1 MKRID
6 LHVHSTASDGTL
18 SPTNIIRMAETLDLA
33 AVALTDHDTLD
44 GIHEFLT
51 AAKQSKVEAV
61 PGVEIA
67 STWSLKEIHILG
79 LWVDYTN
86 SELGELLKKIRENR
100 AKRNYDMLDGLRN
113 SGFDITLEEVKNE
126 AGGEVIGRPHI
137 ASLLV
142 KKKYFKTIK
151 DVFGSCLAR
160 GAQNYVPRV
169 LPEIAEAISII
180 HSAGGIAIWAHPVHR
195 NKSDCKNVKS
205 DIIHFVSLGLDGI
218 EAYYPEYS
226 EKQHKMLLKYAEEL
240 NLQITGGTD
249 FHGEILP
256 GINMATGRGNLSIP
270 ETVYTELKNY
280 YVKSKITKKQES
292 EALWESRK

>member
-1 MKRID
+1 MKKID
-6 LHVHSTASDGTL
+6 LHTHSTSSDGTL
-18 SPTNIIRMAETLDLA
+18 SPSAIIRMAESLDLA

-44 GIHEFLT
+44 GIQEFLS
-51 AAKQSKVEAV
+51 AAKQSKVKAV

-67 STWSLKEIHILG
+67 STWNLREIHVLG
-79 LWVDYTN
+79 LWVDHAN
-86 SELGELLKKIRENR
+86 SELGELLKKIRGNR
-100 AKRNYDMLDGLRN
+100 EKRNYEMLEGLRK

-126 AGGEVIGRPHI
+126 AGGDVIGRPHV

-160 GAQNYVPRV
+160 GAQNYVSRI
-169 LPEIAEAISII
+169 LPEIAEVISII
-180 HSAGGIAIWAHPVHR
+180 HNAGGIAIWAHPVHR
-195 NKSDCKNVKS
+195 NKSNCTNVKS
-205 DIIHFVSLGLDGI
+205 DIIHFISLGLDGI

-226 EKQHKMLLKYAEEL
+226 EKQHKMLLKYASEL

-256 GINMATGRGNLSIP
+256 SISMATGRGNLSIP

-280 YVKSKITKKQES
+280 HLKQFKR
-292 EALWESRK
+292 L